1 MYENKTSNN
10 KKTIKKLFK
19 LLDKHTSLPI
29 TSQSL
34 CSRNESFL
42 VV

>member
-19 LLDKHTSLPI
+19 LLGKKKIYVCLLSHVKKI
-29 TSQSL
+29 
-34 CSRNESFL
+34 
-42 VV
+42 